1 MDIVFIAYGV
11 GVFLLGFLAGQC
23 SDRRGSD

>member
-1 MDIVFIAYGV
+1 MDPVFIAYGV
-11 GVFLLGFLAGQC
+11 GVFFVGFLVGLC